1 MVIYNG
7 KVKKAIKQTNRQSNL
22 ERSSHIKATNFLSIE
37 GYISKQTN
45 NIPIENIEEFGKV
58 FVMLSDKNF
67 VLLLVC
73 RCNFLVIK
81 NDIILY

>member
-37 GYISKQTN
+37 SYISKQTN

-58 FVMLSDKNF
+58 FAMLSDKNF
-67 VLLLVC
+67 VF
-73 RCNFLVIK
+73 FLVIK
-81 NDIILY
+81 KSKILSYFNFWI

>member
-22 ERSSHIKATNFLSIE
+22 ERSSHIKATNFLSME

-67 VLLLVC
+67 VF
-73 RCNFLVIK
+73 FLVIK
-81 NDIILY
+81 KSKILSYFNFWI

>member
-58 FVMLSDKNF
+58 FPMLSDKNF
-67 VLLLVC
+67 VF
-73 RCNFLVIK
+73 FLVIK
-81 NDIILY
+81 NLKY

>member
-22 ERSSHIKATNFLSIE
+22 ERFSHIKATNFLSIE

-58 FVMLSDKNF
+58 FVMSSNENF
-67 VLLLVC
+67 VL
-73 RCNFLVIK
+73 FLVVK
-81 NDIILY
+81 KTKILSYFNFWI

>member
-22 ERSSHIKATNFLSIE
+22 ERSSHINFLSIE

-58 FVMLSDKNF
+58 FVMSSDKNF

>member
-1 MVIYNG
+1 M
-7 KVKKAIKQTNRQSNL
+7 
-22 ERSSHIKATNFLSIE
+22 E

-67 VLLLVC
+67 VF
-73 RCNFLVIK
+73 FLVIK
-81 NDIILY
+81 KSKILSYFNFWI